1 MSTVEV
7 TPELQDIRGPSAFGG
22 GWRRFV
28 DLLWLMSANEFRTQY
43 ARTALGFLW
52 TIVRPLVYFGV
63 IFLILREVLRFGP
76 GVKDYGIILVLNLI
90 LFTYFQEATTRAV
103 RSVSQREPMV
113 RKMQFP
119 RIIIPL
125 SVSLTA
131 ALSMIV
137 NLLVLL
143 PILLL
148 FGLEVHETWLWF
160 PLLLLGL
167 ITLTT
172 GVSMLLSVLYVRYRD
187 TAQVWSLIS
196 RLLFYA
202 SPVLFPIEIVPDSFQ
217 EYIAASPLA
226 PILELTRLWVVDP
239 TAPGPTAEVGTL
251 VGLVIPVALSVAICV
266 GGLWLFER
274 DAPRFAE
281 EL

>member
-1 MSTVEV
+1 MSAQEAA
-7 TPELQDIRGPSAFGG
+7 PELQEIRGPSALGG

-28 DLLWLMSANEFRTQY
+28 DLLWLMSASEFRTQY

-52 TIVRPLVYFGV
+52 TIVRPLVFFGV
-63 IFLILREVLRFGP
+63 IFLVLREVLRFGP

-131 ALSMIV
+131 ALSMVV
-137 NLLVLL
+137 NLLALL

-148 FGLEVHETWLWF
+148 FGLEVYETWLWF

-172 GVSMLLSVLYVRYRD
+172 ALSMLLSVLYVRYRD

-202 SPVLFPIEIVPDSFQ
+202 SPVLFPIELVPSSFQ
-217 EYIAASPLA
+217 GYIAASPLA

-239 TAPGPTAEVGTL
+239 TAPGPTTEVGTL
-251 VGLVIPVALSVAICV
+251 VGLVIPLVAAVAICV
-266 GGLWLFER
+266 AALWLFER
-274 DAPRFAE
+274 EAPRFAE

>member
-1 MSTVEV
+1 MSTVEA
-7 TPELQDIRGPSAFGG
+7 TPELREIRGPSAFGG
-22 GWRRFV
+22 GRRRFF

-131 ALSMIV
+131 ALSMLV
-137 NLLVLL
+137 NLTVLL

-148 FGLEVHETWLWF
+148 FGLEVHATWLWF

-172 GVSMLLSVLYVRYRD
+172 AVSMLLSVLYVRYRD

-202 SPVLFPIEIVPDSFQ
+202 SPVLFPIELVPDSFQ

-239 TAPGPTAEVGTL
+239 TAPGPTSEVGTL
-251 VGLVIPVALSVAICV
+251 AGLVIPIVLAVAICV

>member
-7 TPELQDIRGPSAFGG
+7 TPELQEIRGPSAFGG

-52 TIVRPLVYFGV
+52 SIVRPLVYFGV

-202 SPVLFPIEIVPDSFQ
+202 SPVLFPIELVPDSFQ

>member
-1 MSTVEV
+1 MSTQEA
-7 TPELQDIRGPSAFGG
+7 TAELHEIRGPSAFGG
-22 GWRRFV
+22 GWQRFA

-52 TIVRPLVYFGV
+52 TIIRPLVYFGV

-103 RSVSQREPMV
+103 RSISQREPMV

-137 NLLVLL
+137 NLTVLL

-148 FGLEVHETWLWF
+148 FGLEVHETWLLF
-160 PLLLLGL
+160 PLLLIGL

-172 GVSMLLSVLYVRYRD
+172 AVSMLLSVLYVRYRD

-202 SPVLFPIEIVPDSFQ
+202 SPVLFPIELVPDSFQ